1 MDIRDFRIELYTKGK
16 TALWLANEL
25 GYSPA
30 YMYRMIKNKN
40 EKEID
45 RIKKILSEVK

>member
-1 MDIRDFRIELYTKGK
+1 MNIREFRVELYTKGK

-30 YMYRMIKNKN
+30 YMYRMIKNNN
-40 EKEID
+40 EKEVK